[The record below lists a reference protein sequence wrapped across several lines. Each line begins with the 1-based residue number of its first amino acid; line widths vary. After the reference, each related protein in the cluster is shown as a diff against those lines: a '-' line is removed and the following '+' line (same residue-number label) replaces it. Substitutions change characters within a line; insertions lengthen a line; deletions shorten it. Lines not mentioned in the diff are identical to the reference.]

1 MSMAIAQTYW
11 MHLPSPIGPLLLAS
25 DGEAITH
32 LFMSDVTPKA
42 GWKADRGP
50 FRKAIEELDAY
61 FEHEL
66 KTFTVAVALS
76 GTPFQLAAWEALKSI
91 PYGETRSY
99 GQQAKLI
106 GRPSA
111 SRAVG
116 AANGKNRV
124 SIIVPCHRVI
134 GSTGS
139 LTGFGGGLDRKKWL
153 LEHESR

>member
-1 MSMAIAQTYW
+1 MSTMTVETYW

-32 LFMSDVTPKA
+32 LFMSDVTPHA
-42 GWKADRGP
+42 GWKADTGP
-50 FRKAIEELDAY
+50 FRLAVAELDAY
-61 FEHEL
+61 FEGEL
-66 KTFTVAVALS
+66 TSFTVPVALR
-76 GTPFQLAAWEALKSI
+76 GTPFQLEAWNALRTI

-134 GSTGS
+134 GSTGR